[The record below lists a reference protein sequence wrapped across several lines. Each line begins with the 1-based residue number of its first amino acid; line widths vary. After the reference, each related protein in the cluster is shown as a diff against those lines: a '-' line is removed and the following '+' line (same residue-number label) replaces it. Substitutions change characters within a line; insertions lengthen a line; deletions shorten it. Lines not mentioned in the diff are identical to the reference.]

1 MRSLKRNKKS
11 GEKTVTHNLEFINVI
26 KMKNIILFL
35 LLLFLTKNAAESQ
48 TFYKG
53 ADLSFVKELE
63 ACGVQWKENN
73 AVKDIFDIFKDNG
86 ANLIRFR
93 IWHTPTS
100 GRNGYSDTE
109 SQISRAKAKGFKI
122 LLDFFYSDT
131 WADAGTQKCPAAW
144 LSVVNNN
151 TVLADSLY
159 NYTKKVLQTLKD
171 KGLMPEFVQV
181 GNETNGGMC
190 LGGTGTV
197 QWPVDW
203 SKQTLLFNAGIK
215 AVRDVDATTKIILH
229 IADPANAVWC
239 AGQFSTNGVT
249 GYDILG
255 VSYYPIWHTSKTI
268 NDFGTIISNIKS
280 TYQKDV
286 MVVETG
292 LPWTN
297 SYDDN
302 TTNVM
307 NGVPSG
313 YGSSPSPE
321 IQSQWLID
329 LYNKMVSVGGIGIVY
344 WEPDWVASH
353 VANCPSDFGGSTWEN
368 VALFD
373 FSNNLMP
380 TGGIKLY
387 QQGTGTSVPTV
398 NAGNLSLQVFPNPT
412 SADLTVQFNASSV
425 TNSLVGIYDLQGRK
439 IKTFLIKSMLGL
451 NTFTLQINDLNL
463 NPGLYILHL
472 ASGSGSDNQ
481 SFIIT
486 K

>member
-1 MRSLKRNKKS
+1 
-11 GEKTVTHNLEFINVI
+11 
-26 KMKNIILFL
+26 MKNITLIL
-35 LLLFLTKNAAESQ
+35 LLLFISKNSVQSQ

-63 ACGVQWKENN
+63 GCGVQWKENN
-73 AVKDIFDIFKDNG
+73 TVKDIFDIFKDNG
-86 ANLIRFR
+86 ANIIRFR
-93 IWHTPTS
+93 IFHTPVS
-100 GRNGYSDTE
+100 GKNGYADTE
-109 SQISRAKAKGFKI
+109 SLISRAKAKGLKVM
-122 LLDFFYSDT
+122 LDFFYSDT

-144 LSVVNNN
+144 SAVVNNN
-151 TVLADSLY
+151 SVLADSLY
-159 NYTKKVLQTLKD
+159 NYTKKVLQTLND

-190 LGGTGTV
+190 LAGNGTV

-215 AVRDVDATTKIILH
+215 AVRDVNASTKVILH
-229 IADPANAVWC
+229 IADPKNAEWC
-239 AGQFSTNGVT
+239 AGQFNGNGVT

-255 VSYYPIWHTSKTI
+255 VSFYPIWHTTETI
-268 NDFGTIISNIKS
+268 NDFGTIITNIKN

-307 NGVPSG
+307 NGVPAG
-313 YGSSPSPE
+313 YGSLPTPE
-321 IQSQWLID
+321 IQAQWLTD
-329 LYNKMVSVGGIGIVY
+329 LYNKMVAVGGIGIVY

-373 FSNNLMP
+373 FNNNLMAN
-380 TGGIKLY
+380 GGIKFCQLA
-387 QQGTGTSVPTV
+387 TGITSLT
-398 NAGNLSLQVFPNPT
+398 ASSKDISLSVFPNPAN
-412 SADLTVQFNASSV
+412 SELNVQFNATSAAKVSME
-425 TNSLVGIYDLQGRK
+425 IYDLQGRK
-439 IKTFLIKSMLGL
+439 IKTFEVKPVVGTNIFPL
-451 NTFTLQINDLNL
+451 NISDLNIF
-463 NPGLYILHL
+463 PGLYVLHL
-472 ASGSGSDNQ
+472 TSDQISDNQ
-481 SFIIT
+481 TFAIT
-486 K
+486 R